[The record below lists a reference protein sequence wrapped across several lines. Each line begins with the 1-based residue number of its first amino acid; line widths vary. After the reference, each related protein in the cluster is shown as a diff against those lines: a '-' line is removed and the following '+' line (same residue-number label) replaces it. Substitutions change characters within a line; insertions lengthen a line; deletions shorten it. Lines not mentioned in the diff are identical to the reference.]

1 MAAYPL
7 KQAQENIVLNTHIKF
22 KGDIY
27 EKVF

>member
-1 MAAYPL
+1 MAGYPL
-7 KQAQENIVLNTHIKF
+7 KQAQANIVLNTHIKF